1 MTIEPSGPQI
11 QFLRR
16 TKLVS
21 KKWRRPKMM
30 FTVPGG
36 PQIQFLWN
44 HILQIRAAG
53 TNVRRSEP
61 SGPQIQFLWRTKLVS
76 KMWSGPKMMFTV
88 PRGPQIQ
95 FLWKH
100 ILQIRAAGTRWKLL
114 AAWWSRRRRDLKR
127 KVQQNSAGC
136 WQQVNHIRQGA
147 RERRGDCHRSCAAR
161 EVCERRDDARIPFKI
176 LHWRRARA
184 CSWQM
189 WGGRPRH
196 AARPERPRLHLPW
209 GLLPATTCCCAICA
223 AVRRPQVWILG
234 WCSSFEQSDACM
246 HVYMCVCSETA
257 SETAW
262 NACLKNLS

>member
-44 HILQIRAAG
+44 HILQIRAEWMTIRTKRTSDSIFENNKTRIKNVKWTKNDVYGPERTSDSIFVKTHSGNTCGRQLVSLMIAQTAG
-53 TNVRRSEP
+53 PQAESAAKQCGLLTASQPHPTRRSWATRRLP
-61 SGPQIQFLWRTKLVS
+61 SFLRS
-76 KMWSGPKMMFTV
+76 
-88 PRGPQIQ
+88 PRG
-95 FLWKH
+95 L
-100 ILQIRAAGTRWKLL
+100 RAK
-114 AAWWSRRRRDLKR
+114 RRCTD
-127 KVQQNSAGC
+127 SAY
-136 WQQVNHIRQGA
+136 R
-147 RERRGDCHRSCAAR
+147 
-161 EVCERRDDARIPFKI
+161 
-176 LHWRRARA
+176 
-184 CSWQM
+184 
-189 WGGRPRH
+189 
-196 AARPERPRLHLPW
+196 

>member
-11 QFLRR
+11 QFLWR

-76 KMWSGPKMMFTV
+76 KMWSGPKMMFMD
-88 PRGPQIQ
+88 PSGPQIQ

-100 ILQIRAAGTRWKLL
+100 ILEIRAAGSWVSLMIAQTAGPQAESAAKQCGLLTASQPHPTRRSW
-114 AAWWSRRRRDLKR
+114 ATRRLPSFLRSPRGLRAKRRCTD
-127 KVQQNSAGC
+127 SAY
-136 WQQVNHIRQGA
+136 R
-147 RERRGDCHRSCAAR
+147 
-161 EVCERRDDARIPFKI
+161 
-176 LHWRRARA
+176 
-184 CSWQM
+184 
-189 WGGRPRH
+189 
-196 AARPERPRLHLPW
+196 